1 MGGAPIIKA
10 RKALE
15 LILRSLPSNSFFNVV
30 SFGSS
35 YSALFK
41 KSVPYSESSYDAAI
55 QHARIM
61 EADFGG
67 TELLAVLK
75 WVLENKSKELPTA
88 VFLLTDGEVWNVD
101 EIVQLVE
108 NKVKEA
114 KDSLRLFSLGIGSSV
129 SHHLVESAARAGKGY
144 AQFVSDEERM
154 DKKVAGM
161 VKNAIRPPLTDYKIS
176 WVDTDSGSD
185 EGAVKYRQAPYVI
198 PPLYQGI
205 RCVVYALFA
214 PDVEPARSITMTMQS
229 RSGPVEVTVPIDPV
243 ILDGS
248 KIHTLA
254 ARKLIQDL
262 EDKKSYL
269 HNDPKNEGN
278 EVSAEDTK
286 KAIIKLAIDANLAS
300 RYTR

>member
-1 MGGAPIIKA
+1 MDGTPIIKA

-35 YSALFK
+35 YSALFE

-88 VFLLTDGEVWNVD
+88 VFLLTDGAVRNVD
-101 EIVQLVE
+101 AVIQLIE

-114 KDSLRLFSLGIGSSV
+114 KETLRLFSLGIGSSV
-129 SHHLVESAARAGKGY
+129 SHHLVETVARAGKGY
-144 AQFVSDEERM
+144 AQFVSNEERM

-176 WVDTDSGSD
+176 WVDTESSD
-185 EGAVKYRQAPYVI
+185 PDVVKYRQAPFVI
-198 PPLYQGI
+198 PPLYQGVRYI
-205 RCVVYALFA
+205 VYALFA
-214 PDVEPARSITMTMQS
+214 PDFEPARDITITMKS
-229 RSGPVEVTVPIDPV
+229 RSGPVEVTVPIDPI
-243 ILDGS
+243 ILDGN
-248 KIHTLA
+248 KIHILA

-262 EDKKSYL
+262 EDKRSYL
-269 HNDPKNEGN
+269 QNDPKNEGK
-278 EVSAEDTK
+278 EIPIEDTK
-286 KAIIKLAIDANLAS
+286 SAIVKLAIEANLAS
-300 RYTR
+300 KYTR